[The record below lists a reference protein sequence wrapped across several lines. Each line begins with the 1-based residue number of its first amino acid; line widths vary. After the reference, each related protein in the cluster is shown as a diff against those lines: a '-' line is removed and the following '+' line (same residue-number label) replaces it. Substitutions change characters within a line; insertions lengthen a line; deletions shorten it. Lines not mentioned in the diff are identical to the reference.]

1 MGYYD
6 QTDRHDS
13 PVANAFDIGTLWLLF
28 VLHEQVL
35 ASVRIEERQVGG

>member
-6 QTDRHDS
+6 QTGRHDS
-13 PVANAFDIGTLWLLF
+13 PAANAFDIGTLWLLF

-35 ASVRIEERQVGG
+35 TSVGTEERKVGE